1 MKRQSSCWLLQKNK
15 YLEDKTAAK
24 YRTGNFCSKMIPN
37 WNGKYIN
44 KAGPTARVKSVLA
57 SKVIYHLA
65 PLIVVQAI
73 TDNMEKW
80 RGLPM
85 VGHR

>member
-1 MKRQSSCWLLQKNK
+1 
-15 YLEDKTAAK
+15 
-24 YRTGNFCSKMIPN
+24 MIPS

-44 KAGPTARVKSVLA
+44 KAGPTALVKSVLA
-57 SKVIYHLA
+57 SKAIYHLA